1 MQIAGTV
8 ANDLAAKD
16 DETWGKDGAGR
27 LGMHAEI
34 AAAAAAMG
42 SGNIGGAVAG
52 TVAGDLASD
61 ALVVAGGNALVG
73 NIAAGAAGAA
83 GALAGGAVGDAG
95 GAMSG
100 AMGRSERIC
109 TTGSCIRK
117 KRRRCGQG
125 QMATKPKQT
134 S

>member
-8 ANDLAAKD
+8 ADDLAAKD

-42 SGNIGGAVAG
+42 SGNIGGAVAA

-61 ALVVAGGNALVG
+61 ALVASGGNALAG
-73 NIAAGAAGAA
+73 NIAAGAA

-100 AMGRSERIC
+100 AMGRSERIR

-125 QMATKPKQT
+125 QMATKPKRT